1 MLVVVL
7 MPAILN
13 IEAYCTILAILAQ
26 LDSVVTSRFPF
37 TQANHVN
44 DRARPCYYL
53 YVSIL

>member
-1 MLVVVL
+1 